1 MRKKIDFT
9 EREHLKQ
16 TANLKQIILNTMTSL
31 LLTVDIVNS
40 ESKKPNLMI
49 LKTVKTLVPNAPFF
63 YPLKTSENRKVF

>member
-31 LLTVDIVNS
+31 LLTVDIVNMNS
-40 ESKKPNLMI
+40 ESKKPNFI
-49 LKTVKTLVPNAPFF
+49 F
-63 YPLKTSENRKVF
+63 